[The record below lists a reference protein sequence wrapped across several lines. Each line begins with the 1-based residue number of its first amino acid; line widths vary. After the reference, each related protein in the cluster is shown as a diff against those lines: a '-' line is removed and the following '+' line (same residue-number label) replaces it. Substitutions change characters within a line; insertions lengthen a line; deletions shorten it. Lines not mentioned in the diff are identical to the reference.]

1 MLLIIFQNLGNTNI
15 GELSSTIGFL
25 TAMIT
30 PALLISASGT
40 LVLTTSTRL
49 GRVIDRSRELEARLN
64 ELMTT
69 EDKSEIPL
77 YTRRI
82 EVVFELLDKVTTRS
96 RMLQKS
102 LFVFYCSLVMFVLT
116 SLTIGVV
123 GLLNHYAWIPI
134 PIGLVGMLFVF
145 YGSILMMQES
155 LMATATTN
163 AEMDITW
170 EIATNIAPQDIV
182 EKYSYNEFGK
192 RRVRSRIHETLS
204 GRKKRNDE

>member
-1 MLLIIFQNLGNTNI
+1 MIILQNLANTNT

-49 GRVIDRSRELEARLN
+49 GRVIDRSRELEKRLN

-69 EDKSEIPL
+69 ENDYSIPL
-77 YTRRI
+77 YHQRI
-82 EVVFELLDKVTTRS
+82 EAVFDLLDKVTTRS
-96 RMLQKS
+96 RMLQKA

-116 SLTIGVV
+116 SLTIAVV

-134 PIGLVGMLFVF
+134 PVGLIGMLFVF
-145 YGSILMMQES
+145 YASIMMMQES
-155 LMATATTN
+155 RLATATTN
-163 AEMDITW
+163 TEMNITW
-170 EIATNIAPQDIV
+170 QIATNIAPKEIV
-182 EKYSYNEFGK
+182 EKYSYNMQGK
-192 RRVRSRIHETLS
+192 NRIRSKIHETLS
-204 GRKKRNDE
+204 GKDKK

>member
-1 MLLIIFQNLGNTNI
+1 MLLIILQNLTDTNT

-49 GRVIDRSRELEARLN
+49 GRVIDRTRSLDLRLN

-69 EDKSEIPL
+69 TDKASIPL
-77 YTRRI
+77 YSKRI
-82 EVVFELLDKVTTRS
+82 EVVFDLLDKVTTRT
-96 RMLQKS
+96 RMLQKA

-123 GLLNHYAWIPI
+123 GLLSHYTWIPI
-134 PIGLVGMLFVF
+134 PIGLIGMLFVF
-145 YGSILMMQES
+145 YGSIMMMQES
-155 LMATATTN
+155 RLATATTN

-170 EIATNIAPQDIV
+170 QIATEIAPKEIV
-182 EKYSYNEFGK
+182 EQYNYNHYGK
-192 RRVRSRIHETLS
+192 HRLN
-204 GRKKRNDE
+204 RKKSKS

>member
-1 MLLIIFQNLGNTNI
+1 MLFIILQNLGNTNT

-49 GRVIDRSRELEARLN
+49 GRVIDRSRELETRLN
-64 ELMTT
+64 ELITT
-69 EDKSEIPL
+69 KDKAEIPL

-96 RMLQKS
+96 RMLQKA

-116 SLTIGVV
+116 SLTIAVV

-134 PIGLVGMLFVF
+134 PIGLIGMLFVF
-145 YGSILMMQES
+145 YGSIMMMQES
-155 LMATATTN
+155 RMATATTN

-170 EIATNIAPQDIV
+170 QIATEIAPPDIV
-182 EKYSYNEFGK
+182 AKYTFNEHGK
-192 RRVRSRIHETLS
+192 YRVRHKNKE
-204 GRKKRNDE
+204 KKSLF

>member
-1 MLLIIFQNLGNTNI
+1 MLIILQNLGNTNT

-49 GRVIDRSRELEARLN
+49 GRVVDRARTLEERLN

-69 EDKSEIPL
+69 KDKADIPL
-77 YTRRI
+77 YSRRI
-82 EVVFELLDKVTTRS
+82 EVVFDLLDKVTTRS

-123 GLLNHYAWIPI
+123 GLLNQYVWIPI

-145 YGSILMMQES
+145 YGSIMMMQES
-155 LMATATTN
+155 RLATATTN
-163 AEMDITW
+163 TEMDITW
-170 EIATNIAPQDIV
+170 EIANKIAPREIV
-182 EKYSYNEFGK
+182 EKYAYDKIGSY
-192 RRVRSRIHETLS
+192 RVRS
-204 GRKKRNDE
+204 KD

>member
-1 MLLIIFQNLGNTNI
+1 MFIILQNLGNTNV

-49 GRVIDRSRELEARLN
+49 GRVIDRARELEARLN
-64 ELMTT
+64 ELITT
-69 EDKSEIPL
+69 KDKAEIPL

-96 RMLQKS
+96 RMLQQA
-102 LFVFYCSLVMFVLT
+102 LFVFYCSVVMFVLT
-116 SLTIGVV
+116 SLTIAVV

-134 PIGLVGMLFVF
+134 PVGLVGMLFVF
-145 YGSILMMQES
+145 YGSIMMMQES
-155 LMATATTN
+155 RMATATTN

-170 EIATNIAPQDIV
+170 QIATEIAPPDIV
-182 EKYSYNEFGK
+182 EKYSYNVHGK
-192 RRVRSRIHETLS
+192 RRVRNRIHETPE
-204 GRKKRNDE
+204 GKRKIDD

>member
-1 MLLIIFQNLGNTNI
+1 MIILQNLANTNA

-49 GRVIDRSRELEARLN
+49 GRVIDRARELEGRLN
-64 ELMTT
+64 ELISTK
-69 EDKSEIPL
+69 DKFDIPL
-77 YTRRI
+77 YSRRI

-134 PIGLVGMLFVF
+134 PIGLIGMLFVF
-145 YGSILMMQES
+145 YGSIMMMQES
-155 LMATATTN
+155 RLATATTN

-170 EIATNIAPQDIV
+170 QIANEIAPKEIV
-182 EKYSYNEFGK
+182 EKYSYNDLGK
-192 RRVRSRIHETLS
+192 HRVRNKIHETLS
-204 GRKKRNDE
+204 GKKRR

>member
-49 GRVIDRSRELEARLN
+49 GRVIDRARELEMRLN
-64 ELMTT
+64 ELITT
-69 EDKSEIPL
+69 KDKSEIPL
-77 YTRRI
+77 YSRRI

-96 RMLQKS
+96 RMLQKA

-116 SLTIGVV
+116 SLTIAVV

-134 PIGLVGMLFVF
+134 PVGLIGMLFVF
-145 YGSILMMQES
+145 YGSIMMMMES
-155 LMATATTN
+155 RLATATTN

-170 EIATNIAPQDIV
+170 EIATQIAPPDIV
-182 EKYSYNEFGK
+182 EKYSYNELGK
-192 RRVRSRIHETLS
+192 RRI
-204 GRKKRNDE
+204 KNRNREMNENIEN

>member
-1 MLLIIFQNLGNTNI
+1 MLIILQNLANANV

-49 GRVIDRSRELEARLN
+49 GRVIDRARELEGRLN
-64 ELMTT
+64 ELITT
-69 EDKSEIPL
+69 KDKNDIPL
-77 YTRRI
+77 YTKRL

-96 RMLQKS
+96 RMLQNA

-116 SLTIGVV
+116 SLTIAVV
-123 GLLNHYAWIPI
+123 GLLNHYVWIPI
-134 PIGLVGMLFVF
+134 PIGLIGMLFVF
-145 YGSILMMQES
+145 YGSVMMMQES
-155 LMATATTN
+155 RLATATTN

-170 EIATNIAPQDIV
+170 QIATEIAPPEIV
-182 EKYSYNEFGK
+182 AKYSYNALGK
-192 RRVRSRIHETLS
+192 HRVRSRIHETLS
-204 GRKKRNDE
+204 GKKKTS

>member
-1 MLLIIFQNLGNTNI
+1 MSLIIFQDLI
-15 GELSSTIGFL
+15 KSSLGELSSTIGFL

-40 LVLTTSTRL
+40 LILTTSTRL
-49 GRVIDRSRELEARLN
+49 GRVIDRARELEQRLN
-64 ELMTT
+64 ELIVTK
-69 EDKSEIPL
+69 EKSEIPL
-77 YTRRI
+77 YIRRI

-96 RMLQKS
+96 RMLQKA

-145 YGSILMMQES
+145 YGSIVMMQES
-155 LMATATTN
+155 RMATATTN

-170 EIATNIAPQDIV
+170 EIATKIAPAEIV
-182 EKYSYNEFGK
+182 EKYSYNVMGK
-192 RRVRSRIHETLS
+192 HRVRSKINGTF
-204 GRKKRNDE
+204 GAGKKTEE

>member
-1 MLLIIFQNLGNTNI
+1 MLFIIFQNLGDANI

-49 GRVIDRSRELEARLN
+49 GRVIDRARELEGRLN
-64 ELMTT
+64 ELITT
-69 EDKSEIPL
+69 EDKSGIPL

-96 RMLQKS
+96 RMLQKA

-145 YGSILMMQES
+145 YGSIMMMQES
-155 LMATATTN
+155 RLATATTN

-170 EIATNIAPQDIV
+170 EIATNIAPKEIV
-182 EKYSYNEFGK
+182 EKYSYNELGK
-192 RRVRSRIHETLS
+192 RRVRSRKQET
-204 GRKKRNDE
+204 GKDEKTD